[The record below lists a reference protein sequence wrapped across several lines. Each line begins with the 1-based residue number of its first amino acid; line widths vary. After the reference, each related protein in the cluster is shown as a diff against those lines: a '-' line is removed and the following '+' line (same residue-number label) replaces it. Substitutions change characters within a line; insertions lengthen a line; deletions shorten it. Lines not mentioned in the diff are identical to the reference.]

1 MEFFVVLAKHHGH
14 LSLYKV
20 ADRRRFLFL
29 FSIFIVYIIVFV
41 FCFYRSSCF
50 ILFCM
55 PSAASVRP
63 MNNAI
68 GLISSP
74 GDQLVYA

>member
-29 FSIFIVYIIVFV
+29 FSIFIVYIIIFFSSSIQLFV
-41 FCFYRSSCF
+41 FYF
-50 ILFCM
+50 ILHAERRFR
-55 PSAASVRP
+55 AA
-63 MNNAI
+63 
-68 GLISSP
+68 
-74 GDQLVYA
+74 DE